1 MFRNPPPLHPSSQV
15 WFFRSVKIETTRDP
29 TKPKGRKCSSRYIY
43 LNVYSNPGKTAKK
56 DIELANILSVEI
68 GKFVNI
74 HQKTFVGKVKFIR

>member
-1 MFRNPPPLHPSSQV
+1 M
-15 WFFRSVKIETTRDP
+15 
-29 TKPKGRKCSSRYIY
+29 KPKGRKCSSRYIY

-74 HQKTFVGKVKFIR
+74 HQKHSWAK